1 VNHGACQP
9 PSPVLGY
16 RFSGGLLQRLIGEQ
30 PVRWVSELDRRLSP
44 QQRGLHQHGGPFT
57 ETVTRRGDLG
67 NQRRAGEPELVDL
80 AQISGA
86 RVRPQVGDV
95 VETEC

>member
-1 VNHGACQP
+1 VNYSACQP

-16 RFSGGLLQRLIGEQ
+16 RFSGGLLQRIVGEQ
-30 PVRWVSELDRRLSP
+30 PLRRVGEFGCRLSP

-80 AQISGA
+80 AQISRACVG
-86 RVRPQVGDV
+86 PQVGDV
-95 VETEC
+95 IETEC